1 MLKASYAFKV
11 SVWSMTFS
19 FQRLI
24 DSLGVQ
30 RQAPEFHSSLGPL
43 SLAMFPKENEKQ
55 NKTKQNNQSVEKK
68 IL

>member
-1 MLKASYAFKV
+1 
-11 SVWSMTFS
+11 MTFS